1 MFQTGQDGVVT
12 TARLSGYGVQRH
24 PYKGEG
30 MKYYNQIMGSLAMV
44 FAWQVACAEKPATD
58 GFVPLFNGKDLEG
71 WVRVNTPASTWRVA
85 DGMLICSGRPIGE
98 LRTTRMYQNF
108 VMEVEWRHMKPK
120 GNAGIFVWADD
131 ITARGV
137 PFHRSVEVQ
146 VLENAYGNT
155 RSYTTHGDI
164 FPIHGARMTPVNGR
178 GGSRAFPVESRS
190 LPSPQWNHYRIACD
204 RGAISL
210 AVNGKVVTRGTRC
223 SPSKGYICL
232 ESEGGVVHYRQMR
245 IKVLPDTPIDVAD
258 VASANR
264 NFRSIYSGLDLLGW
278 NAGEGWVARDW
289 VLAYNGKGRGVIA
302 TTEQF
307 QDFGFVIDVQLGDG
321 SGVAGISVGNALLRL
336 DPETG
341 PFARSLQKR
350 GWNRVEGT
358 LRNTT
363 LTLQVNGKTVNSD
376 ALQAVPGK
384 GPIKLH
390 ADGPTNFANVFV
402 RALK

>member
-1 MFQTGQDGVVT
+1 MKHYKLILVSLVV
-12 TARLSGYGVQRH
+12 
-24 PYKGEG
+24 
-30 MKYYNQIMGSLAMV
+30 LASC
-44 FAWQVACAEKPATD
+44 QVACAERPAAD
-58 GFVPLFNGKDLEG
+58 GFVPLFNGQNLDG
-71 WVRVNTPASTWRVA
+71 WVRVNTPTSTWRVA

-155 RSYTTHGDI
+155 QSYTTHGDI

-190 LPSPQWNHYRIACD
+190 LPSPQWNHYRIECD

-232 ESEGGVVHYRQMR
+232 ESEGGVVHYRKMR
-245 IKVLPDTPIDVAD
+245 IKVLPDTPIDDAD
-258 VASANR
+258 VASKNR
-264 NFRSIYSGLDLLGW
+264 NFRSIYSGINLLGW
-278 NAGEGWVARDW
+278 KAGEGWAARDW
-289 VLAYNGKGRGVIA
+289 VLAYSGNGPGAIV
-302 TTEQF
+302 TDEQF
-307 QDFGFVIDVQLGDG
+307 QNVGFVIDVQLGEK
-321 SGVAGISVGNALLRL
+321 SGVAEISVGNTRLRL
-336 DPETG
+336 DPEAG
-341 PFARSLQKR
+341 LFASCLQKK
-350 GWNRVEGT
+350 GWNRIEGT
-358 LRNTT
+358 LRNST
-363 LTLQVNGKTVNSD
+363 LTLNVNGEAIDGD
-376 ALQAVPGK
+376 ALQPQPGK
-384 GPIKLH
+384 GAIKLR
-390 ADGPTNFANVFV
+390 AAGPTNFANLFV
-402 RALK
+402 RELN

>member
-1 MFQTGQDGVVT
+1 MKRCIPILASLVMALAGQFELAAEDE
-12 TARLSGYGVQRH
+12 TA
-24 PYKGEG
+24 
-30 MKYYNQIMGSLAMV
+30 
-44 FAWQVACAEKPATD
+44 D
-58 GFVPLFNGKDLEG
+58 FVPLLNGENLAG
-71 WVRVNTPASTWRVA
+71 WVRVNTPQSTWRVE
-85 DGMLICSGRPIGE
+85 DGLLICSGKPIGE

-108 VMEVEWRHMKPK
+108 VMDVEWRHMQPK

-232 ESEGGVVHYRQMR
+232 ESEGGVVHYRNMR
-245 IKVLPDTPIDVAD
+245 IKVLPDTPIAAED

-264 NFRSIYSGLDLLGW
+264 NFRSIYSGLDLQGW
-278 NAGEGWVARDW
+278 KADAGWVARDW
-289 VLAYNGKGRGVIA
+289 LLSYAGKQPGSIA
-302 TTEQF
+302 TLEEF
-307 QDFGFVIDVQLGDG
+307 HNVGFVVDVNLEDK
-321 SGVAGISVGNALLRL
+321 SGIAEISVANTLLRL
-336 DPETG
+336 DRKTG
-341 PFARSLQKR
+341 PLASALEQQ
-350 GWNRVEGT
+350 GWNRIEGT
-358 LRNTT
+358 LRDAK
-363 LTLQVNGKTVNSD
+363 LQVRVNGEAISGD
-376 ALQAVPGK
+376 AFEVRGGK
-384 GPIKLH
+384 GPIKLN
-390 ADGPTNFANVFV
+390 AEGPTRFANLFV
-402 RALK
+402 RALRSSR